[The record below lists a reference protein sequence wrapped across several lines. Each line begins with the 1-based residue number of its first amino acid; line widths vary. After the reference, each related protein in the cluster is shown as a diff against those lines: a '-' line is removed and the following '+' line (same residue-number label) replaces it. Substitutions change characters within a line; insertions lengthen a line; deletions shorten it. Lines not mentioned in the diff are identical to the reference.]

1 MVLNL
6 KMEQKREHL
15 YTQKLFPTI
24 NNDDLLEFR
33 IPPNQ
38 KGQLDLSNIML
49 HFVLKLPVPADQT
62 HFQKNIL

>member
-1 MVLNL
+1 MSNH

-33 IPPNQ
+33 ILGYLN
-38 KGQLDLSNIML
+38 LEAHLSTPFLLTKSLIKIIMV
-49 HFVLKLPVPADQT
+49 HGV
-62 HFQKNIL
+62 HC

>member
-1 MVLNL
+1 MKKYINPAFSIKF

-33 IPPNQ
+33 VPPNQ
-38 KGQLDLSNIML
+38 KGQLDLSNVLL
-49 HFVLKLPVPADQT
+49 HFVQMSYFVHT
-62 HFQKNIL
+62 